1 MAATAT
7 RKTADERR
15 EQILVAALD
24 EFAQR
29 GLHGASTDAVARKV
43 GLSQPYL
50 FRLFGTKK
58 GLFIAVVEKC
68 LADTHDRFRDAAKG
82 LHGEEALHAI
92 GDSYTSMIESQPMQL
107 RAQMQGYAACDDP
120 EIRVVMRRGY
130 GRLVELVENVS
141 GRPTDEISSFFAT
154 GMLMNVVTMLGLSEQ
169 PTAWGLRL
177 AEGCDKHGAGA

>member
-1 MAATAT
+1 MATTAP

-24 EFAQR
+24 EFACR
-29 GLHGASTDAVARKV
+29 GLHGASTDAIARKV

-58 GLFIAVVEKC
+58 GLFLAVVEKC
-68 LADTHDRFRDAAKG
+68 LADTHDLFRDAANG

-92 GDSYTSMIESQPMQL
+92 GEVYETMLARQPMQL

-120 EIRVVMRRGY
+120 EIRKAMRRGY

-141 GRPTDEISSFFAT
+141 GRPTAEISSFFAAGT
-154 GMLMNVVTMLGLSEQ
+154 LMNVVTMLGLPEQ
-169 PTAWGLRL
+169 QTAWGLRL
-177 AEGCDKHGAGA
+177 LEGCGKG

>member
-1 MAATAT
+1 MAITTT
-7 RKTADERR
+7 RKTAAERR

-24 EFAQR
+24 EFASR

-68 LADTHDRFRDAAKG
+68 LAETHDLFRDAAQG

-92 GDSYTSMIESQPMQL
+92 GAAYGSMLEQQPMQL

-120 EIRVVMRRGY
+120 EIRKVMRRGY

-141 GRPTDEISSFFAT
+141 GRPAAEVSSFFAT
-154 GMLMNVVTMLGLSEQ
+154 GMLMNVITMLDLTEQ

-177 AEGCDKHGAGA
+177 LEGCSKDPAGA